1 MKPLDIVLI
10 IGCVAVVLGVAI
22 AAIIRKKKGK
32 SSCGGDC
39 GCCGAC
45 SACSACKYMQKDN
58 KKK

>member
-1 MKPLDIVLI
+1 MLMKPLDIVLI

-45 SACSACKYMQKDN
+45 SACKYVQKDN

>member
-1 MKPLDIVLI
+1 MLMKPLDIVLI

-45 SACSACKYMQKDN
+45 SACKYMPMDPKN
-58 KKK
+58 K

>member
-45 SACSACKYMQKDN
+45 SACKSMQKDN

>member
-39 GCCGAC
+39 VCCGAC
-45 SACSACKYMQKDN
+45 SACKYAQKEN

>member
-10 IGCVAVVLGVAI
+10 VACVAGGLGVAI
-22 AAIIRKKKGK
+22 TAIIRKKHGK

-39 GCCGAC
+39 GSCGAC
-45 SACSACKYMQKDN
+45 SACKYAQKEN